1 MDRRIALR
9 DLRFR
14 RLLDEAAPAT
24 LEPTRS
30 PPTIEDF
37 IAAAA
42 GSDDRSVA
50 ASLRRRGPRMVKSVE
65 RAISEIMPASAI
77 PLPNFVELFGRP
89 HRELVHADSKCVD
102 LLHCYITDDGVVV
115 AHARCD
121 IDRGLNLAVTDATL
135 VTLDD
140 FEIARDRPRLLD
152 LLADLAQATD
162 YRIPHPRVRA
172 GLVLAPS
179 ADSWLEQVDRIVAV
193 AAIHDVH
200 LDVHLAPPD
209 PNDTKARDAFIN
221 RVGSGR
227 YAVMLTASL
236 PSSHERWI
244 HRLGQTFNDRPGR
257 QFHPLRSDLAELEAT
272 IAWML
277 PAIAHSYPEQPTIT
291 WGDEAITRIGL
302 RQGPAFQLTP
312 QAVAH
317 LHRNP
322 YPDVERLLAHVEKL
336 SELAEEWS
344 RLRGEVG
351 GRVEDWAYTKF
362 ELRIALHDRRIRD
375 NRLVY
380 DEVALDNTPHVKV
393 DDHTA
398 ASECGRIYFAL
409 DGAPR
414 WRIIVDHIGLHTRS

>member
-1 MDRRIALR
+1 
-9 DLRFR
+9 
-14 RLLDEAAPAT
+14 
-24 LEPTRS
+24 
-30 PPTIEDF
+30 
-37 IAAAA
+37 
-42 GSDDRSVA
+42 
-50 ASLRRRGPRMVKSVE
+50 MVESVE
-65 RAISEIMPASAI
+65 RAISEIMPLSAI
-77 PLPNFVELFGRP
+77 PLPKFVELFGRP
-89 HRELVHADSKCVD
+89 HRELVHSDSKRVD
-102 LLHCYITDDGVVV
+102 LLHCYITDDGAVV

-121 IDRGLNLAVTDATL
+121 VDRGLNLAVTDATL

-172 GLVLAPS
+172 CLVLAPS
-179 ADSWLEQVDRIVAV
+179 ADSWLDRVDRVVAV

-200 LDVHLAPPD
+200 LDVHLAPLD
-209 PNDTKARDAFIN
+209 PNDTKARESFIN

-227 YAVMLTASL
+227 YAVMVTASL
-236 PSSHERWI
+236 PSSHERWV

-257 QFHPLRSDLAELEAT
+257 QFHPLRSDLAEIEAT
-272 IAWML
+272 IASML
-277 PAIAHSYPEQPTIT
+277 PAIAHSYPEQPTVT

-302 RQGPAFQLTP
+302 RQCPAFQLTAR
-312 QAVAH
+312 AVAH